1 MNHHSEVRGQRPE
14 VRPTKKRKESRLQ
27 LPRKRTILAWHRW
40 LGIGSALFLLSL
52 SITGLA
58 LNHTELLKLDQ
69 IQIKNSFILDRYGM
83 AGGSEIE
90 AYRIHESNT
99 LAHLEGQLFYN
110 SAPLLAGSRP
120 LGIIEGDLITVVATD
135 TRLIYLTGEGELIEA
150 INSSQLPYSILTAVG
165 TTSDAQPLLISA
177 AGNWTPDTDWLEF
190 DSYEGAY
197 NVTPLET
204 TQLDEDTTGALLEAF
219 QGGGVSLY
227 RVLLDLH
234 SGRLFGWG
242 GRTLMDLSAVAIII
256 LIISG
261 IGGWLRKS
269 RRTKP

>member
-1 MNHHSEVRGQRPE
+1 MP
-14 VRPTKKRKESRLQ
+14 

-40 LGIGSALFLLSL
+40 LGITSALFLLIL

-58 LNHTELLKLDQ
+58 LNHTEFLKLDQ
-69 IQIKNSFILDRYGM
+69 VQIKNSFILKRYGM
-83 AGGSEIE
+83 ASGAEVE
-90 AYRIHESNT
+90 AFQIHRTNT
-99 LAHLEGQLFYN
+99 LVHLAGQLFYN
-110 SAPLLAGSRP
+110 STPLLAGSRP
-120 LGIIEGDLITVVATD
+120 LGIIADDPITVVATE
-135 TRLIYLTGEGELIEA
+135 TQLIYLTDQGELIEA
-150 INSSQLPYSILTAVG
+150 IQSHQLPYSRLTAVG
-165 TTSDAQPLLISA
+165 TTSDARPVLISA
-177 AGNWTPDTDWLEF
+177 DGNWTPDADWLDF
-190 DSYEGAY
+190 NQYTGAY

-204 TQLDEDTTGALLEAF
+204 LSLDQPTSEALLDAF

-242 GRTLMDLSAVAIII
+242 GRTLMDLSAIAILI

-269 RRTKP
+269 RHPKPKSES